1 MRKAA
6 LEQGDPRI
14 SQILT
19 NMVSDTTT
27 AQDQVAKLRQ
37 LYHFCHGAAVTIA
50 TLAYRVAR

>member
-19 NMVSDTTT
+19 KIDSDTTT

-37 LYHFCHGAAVTIA
+37 LYHFCHRATVTIA
-50 TLAYRVAR
+50 TLAYGAGR